1 MFSEVEILS
10 EVVDSMT
17 VGEVCGCEKVYGV
30 PEPEGIPEVAVKL
43 TVVSEMAAVVL
54 LLS

>member
-1 MFSEVEILS
+1 MEILS